1 MLSQDIKLMSNSFK
15 KYAWFMMLLGVAFIY
30 AYFQDKKPEI
40 LNVHVFA
47 IVSTYADTNF
57 FLISKTNLMDEI
69 GVSLFL
75 FGLFI
80 LVFSKEKEEKL
91 IFNDYRFKAFILS
104 GKTTL
109 LVWIVCYFLFFG
121 YVIFPISILAFPSFL
136 IIYYSIFRYS
146 IYKDS
151 V

>member
-47 IVSTYADTNF
+47 IVSTYVDTNF

-80 LVFSKEKEEKL
+80 LVYFGFFERK
-91 IFNDYRFKAFILS
+91 RR
-104 GKTTL
+104 KTN
-109 LVWIVCYFLFFG
+109 IQ
-121 YVIFPISILAFPSFL
+121 
-136 IIYYSIFRYS
+136 
-146 IYKDS
+146 
-151 V
+151 